1 MMAGEFLE
9 KKIFRV
15 YMLMR
20 KSFYIIFCLLS
31 SVSFAEDMQLA
42 KASHIE
48 NTSPSFFTTSENAS
62 NFKKLETRLRS
73 YPKDYEADLLKAI
86 LYFKSGKLD
95 LALEEIDKLIKKVPD
110 FQLAYLLKGDL
121 LLSKFT
127 DTNDLGQTTL
137 LASIVSQL
145 DNNKKIQLNFLRE
158 EAQLR
163 VRALLKK
170 KKTKV
175 LPRQILALGESVKK
189 ALLIDKS
196 ANRLYVYTRQES
208 GALAEDIN
216 DYYIT
221 TGKLVGDKVAKGDLR
236 TPEGVYFVTSWI
248 SPSKLPDK
256 YGVGAFPVNYP
267 NELDKR
273 NGKTGYGIWLHGT
286 DKGSYS
292 RPPRDSEG
300 CVVLT
305 NIDLSALKSEIKPG
319 VTPVVITNNVEW
331 VDSTAWQ
338 QERNEIFQAL
348 ESWRSDWESMNV
360 NKYLSHYG
368 KNFWSSTHN
377 LKSWSARKR
386 LLAKNKTYQS
396 VSLSNLSVL
405 VYPKDV
411 EDEKQIAVVRLQQS
425 YKSNNFKSEM
435 YKRLYLT
442 KNDNSWKILYEGR

>member
-1 MMAGEFLE
+1 MMLKRSYLFL
-9 KKIFRV
+9 F
-15 YMLMR
+15 LC
-20 KSFYIIFCLLS
+20 FFL
-31 SVSFAEDMQLA
+31 SVSVAENLQLA
-42 KASHIE
+42 KI
-48 NTSPSFFTTSENAS
+48 S
-62 NFKKLETRLRS
+62 NFENKYSSTSGVVSSLKKLETRLRF
-73 YPKDYEADLLKAI
+73 YPKDYEADFLKAV
-86 LYFKSGKLD
+86 LYFKSGKLEF
-95 LALEEIDKLIKKVPD
+95 ALNELDKLIKKVPD

-121 LLSKFT
+121 LLSKFS
-127 DTNDLGQTTL
+127 DTNNLGQTTL
-137 LASIVSQL
+137 LASIVSRL
-145 DNNKKIQLNFLRE
+145 DNSKKIQLDFLRE

-163 VRALLKK
+163 VRALLKD
-170 KKTKV
+170 KKTKKW
-175 LPRQILALGESVKK
+175 PRQILALGESVKK

-196 ANRLYVYTRQES
+196 ANRLYVYTRKES
-208 GALAEDIN
+208 GKLVEEVN

-221 TGKLVGDKVAKGDLR
+221 TGKLVGDKSIKGDLR

-256 YGVGAFPVNYP
+256 YGIGAFPVNYP

-305 NIDLSALKSEIKPG
+305 NIDLGALKSEIKPG
-319 VTPVVITNNVEW
+319 VTPVVITNKVEW
-331 VDSTAWQ
+331 IDYATWQ
-338 QERNEIFQAL
+338 QERKDILQAV
-348 ESWRSDWESMNV
+348 ENWRLDWESMNV

-368 KNFWSSTHN
+368 KDFWSSTHN

-386 LLAKNKTYQS
+386 VLAKNKTYQQIN
-396 VSLSNLSVL
+396 LSNLSVL
-405 VYPKDV
+405 LYPKKKN
-411 EDEKQIAVVRLQQS
+411 EQIAVVRVQQD

-442 KNDNSWKILYEGR
+442 KKDNDWKILYEGR

>member
-1 MMAGEFLE
+1 MLKRNSLIVFLC
-9 KKIFRV
+9 
-15 YMLMR
+15 M
-20 KSFYIIFCLLS
+20 LS
-31 SVSFAEDMQLA
+31 SVSIAEKIQLA
-42 KASHIE
+42 KASHIANNYLDFSPTYE
-48 NTSPSFFTTSENAS
+48 ITSNL
-62 NFKKLETRLRS
+62 KKLETRLRS
-73 YPKDYEADLLKAI
+73 YPKDYEADLLKSI

-95 LALEEIDKLIKKVPD
+95 QALKELDKLIKKVPD

-127 DTNDLGQTTL
+127 DTNKLGQTTL
-137 LASIVSQL
+137 LASMMSKL
-145 DNNKKIQLNFLRE
+145 DNNKKVQLKYLRE

-163 VRALLKK
+163 VQALYKN

-175 LPRQILALGESVKK
+175 WPRQILALGESVKK

-196 ANRLYVYTRQES
+196 ANRLYIYSRQKS
-208 GALAEDIN
+208 GDLVEDVN
-216 DYYIT
+216 DYYVT
-221 TGKLVGDKVAKGDLR
+221 TGKLIGDKLAKGDLR

-248 SPSKLPDK
+248 SPNKLPSK

-286 DKGSYS
+286 DKGFYS

-305 NIDLSALKSEIKPG
+305 NIDLSSLKSEIKPG
-319 VTPVVITNNVEW
+319 ITPVVITNKVEW
-331 VDSTAWQ
+331 VDYSTWQ
-338 QERNEIFQAL
+338 QERQDILQTVED
-348 ESWRSDWESMNV
+348 WRLDWESMDV
-360 NKYLSHYG
+360 NKYLSHYEN
-368 KNFWSSTHN
+368 NFWSATHN
-377 LKSWSARKR
+377 LQSWSARKR

-396 VSLSNLSVL
+396 VGFSNLSIL
-405 VYPKDV
+405 VYPKKLKN
-411 EDEKQIAVVRLQQS
+411 EKQIAVVRLQQN

-442 KNDNSWKILYEGR
+442 KKDKGWKILYEGR

>member
-1 MMAGEFLE
+1 MMLYRNLIFIFL
-9 KKIFRV
+9 
-15 YMLMR
+15 
-20 KSFYIIFCLLS
+20 SFFFS
-31 SVSFAEDMQLA
+31 ASFAEDIQIA
-42 KASHIE
+42 KANHIE
-48 NTSPSFFTTSENAS
+48 SGFTGVSPITEITS
-62 NFKKLETRLRS
+62 NFKKLETRLSS

-95 LALEEIDKLIKKVPD
+95 VALEKLDELIKKVPD

-121 LLSKFT
+121 LLSRFS
-127 DTNDLGQTTL
+127 DTNNLGQTTL
-137 LASIVSQL
+137 LASIIRRL
-145 DNNKKIQLNFLRE
+145 DNSKKRQLNFLRE

-163 VRALLKK
+163 LHALLKN

-175 LPRQILALGESVKK
+175 WPRQILALGESVKK
-189 ALLIDKS
+189 ALLVDKS
-196 ANRLYVYTRQES
+196 ANRLYVYTRLAS
-208 GALAEDIN
+208 GELVEEVN

-221 TGKLVGDKVAKGDLR
+221 TGKLVGDKVEKGDLR

-267 NELDKR
+267 NELDKH

-305 NIDLSALKSEIKPG
+305 NIDLSSLKNEIKPG
-319 VTPVVITNNVEW
+319 ITPVVITNKVEW
-331 VDSTAWQ
+331 IDYVAWQ
-338 QERNEIFQAL
+338 QERQDILHAIET
-348 ESWRSDWESMNV
+348 WRLDWESMNV

-368 KNFWSSTHN
+368 EGFWSKSHN

-396 VSLSNLSVL
+396 VNLSNLSVL
-405 VYPKDV
+405 VYPDNLENKR
-411 EDEKQIAVVRLQQS
+411 KIAVVRLQQN

-442 KNDNSWKILYEGR
+442 KNDNDWRILYEGR

>member
-1 MMAGEFLE
+1 MIKRTSLF
-9 KKIFRV
+9 I
-15 YMLMR
+15 
-20 KSFYIIFCLLS
+20 CL
-31 SVSFAEDMQLA
+31 SVFFSAAIAENIQLA
-42 KASHIE
+42 KISPAETQYSVPSSKNEI
-48 NTSPSFFTTSENAS
+48 TSVLQ
-62 NFKKLETRLRS
+62 KLDKRLLS
-73 YPKDYEADLLKAI
+73 YPKDYEADLLKAV
-86 LYFKSGKLD
+86 LYFKSGKLE
-95 LALEEIDKLIKKVPD
+95 LALEELDKLIKKVPD

-121 LLSKFT
+121 LLSKFS
-127 DTNDLGQTTL
+127 DTNNLGQTTL
-137 LASIVSQL
+137 LASIIPHL
-145 DNNKKIQLNFLRE
+145 DNNKKQQLDFLRE

-163 VRALLKK
+163 VRALLNN
-170 KKTKV
+170 KKTKTW
-175 LPRQILALGESVKK
+175 PRQILALGESVKK

-196 ANRLYVYTRQES
+196 ANRLYVYSRQES
-208 GALAEDIN
+208 GELREDVN

-221 TGKLVGDKVAKGDLR
+221 TGKLVGDKAVKGDLR

-319 VTPVVITNNVEW
+319 VTPVVITNKVEW
-331 VDSTAWQ
+331 IDYATWQ
-338 QERNEIFQAL
+338 QERQGILHAVEN
-348 ESWRSDWESMNV
+348 WRVDWESMNV

-368 KNFWSSTHN
+368 KDFWSATHN

-396 VSLSNLSVL
+396 VNFSNLSVL
-405 VYPKDV
+405 VYPENKNDK
-411 EDEKQIAVVRLQQS
+411 KQIAVVRLQQN

-442 KNDNSWKILYEGR
+442 KKDKSWKILYEGR